1 MEISRRH
8 VLAKKLE
15 LWLIFNKLVQSFLFM
30 NEEVKFH
37 LGIAKEQ
44 MQESIKHLK
53 TILENIRAGKANP
66 QMLNSVKVDYYGT
79 STLISQMSNINTPDA
94 QTISIQPWDKSVLQ
108 DIEKAIMEANLGF
121 TPMNNGEMIMINIPP
136 LTEERRLEL
145 VKQAKAEAEHC
156 KVSIRNVRHKAND
169 EMKQLGK
176 EGLSEDLEKDAQAEV
191 QKLTDSYI
199 TTTDNHFSAKEKEI
213 LTI

>member
-1 MEISRRH
+1 M
-8 VLAKKLE
+8 K
-15 LWLIFNKLVQSFLFM
+15 
-30 NEEVKFH
+30 EEVKFH
-37 LGIAKEQ
+37 LDVAKEQ
-44 MQESIKHLK
+44 MEESIKHLELVLAK
-53 TILENIRAGKANP
+53 IRAGKANP
-66 QMLNSVKVDYYGT
+66 QMLNSVQVDYYGS
-79 STLISQMSNINTPDA
+79 STPISQMANVNTPDA

-145 VKQAKAEAEHC
+145 VKQAKAEAEQC
-156 KVSIRNVRHKAND
+156 KISIRSVRQKAND
-169 EMKQLGK
+169 EMKKLGK
-176 EGLSEDLEKDAQAEV
+176 DGLSEDMEKDAEVEV

-199 TTTDNHFSAKEKEI
+199 QKTEDHFSTKEKEI

>member
-1 MEISRRH
+1 
-8 VLAKKLE
+8 
-15 LWLIFNKLVQSFLFM
+15 
-30 NEEVKFH
+30 
-37 LGIAKEQ
+37 
-44 MQESIKHLK
+44 
-53 TILENIRAGKANP
+53 
-66 QMLNSVKVDYYGT
+66 
-79 STLISQMSNINTPDA
+79 
-94 QTISIQPWDKSVLQ
+94 
-108 DIEKAIMEANLGF
+108 
-121 TPMNNGEMIMINIPP
+121 MNNGEMIMINIPP

-156 KVSIRNVRHKAND
+156 KVSIRNVRHKSND

-176 EGLSEDLEKDAQAEV
+176 KGLSEDLEKDAQAEV